1 MKNSASTAKRTTNVL
16 FLWRLLPVIP
26 DQRIASRFHASPNL
40 FRPDIDLLKVLADAG
55 ITFGASVSVVG
66 GDNNDV
72 IVRADGEDAS
82 ISLDLDVANA
92 IVVKRASAL

>member
-1 MKNSASTAKRTTNVL
+1 M
-16 FLWRLLPVIP
+16 
-26 DQRIASRFHASPNL
+26 
-40 FRPDIDLLKVLADAG
+40 
-55 ITFGASVSVVG
+55 
-66 GDNNDV
+66 

>member
-1 MKNSASTAKRTTNVL
+1 
-16 FLWRLLPVIP
+16 
-26 DQRIASRFHASPNL
+26 
-40 FRPDIDLLKVLADAG
+40 VLADAG